1 MNDDNLLRYSR
12 HIMLPELDIKGQ
24 EVLLSATATIIGLGG
39 LGSPA
44 AIYLAASGI
53 GSLILVD
60 DDRVENSNLQRQIIH
75 TEDSI
80 GEDKVD
86 SAKKTISEISNATK
100 VSTINHRLTDEEL
113 LSVFK
118 QSDVVLDAT
127 DNYSTRY
134 SLNKASLE
142 TQTPLV
148 SGAAI
153 RFEGQVTVFD
163 PRLDSSPCYQCLY
176 REGNDADLNC
186 SENGVI
192 APLTG
197 IIGTMQAMET
207 LKLIAGLGE
216 NLTGIVLYID
226 AKRMDIRRLK
236 LAKDPN
242 CPACKTLP

>member
-1 MNDDNLLRYSR
+1 MNDENLLRYSR

-24 EVLLSATATIIGLGG
+24 EDLLSATATIIGLGG

-75 TEDSI
+75 TEDSV
-80 GEDKVD
+80 GQDKVE
-86 SAKKTISEISNATK
+86 SAKKTIAKISKATK
-100 VSTINHRLTDEEL
+100 VETINRRLTDGQL
-113 LSVFK
+113 LSVFN

-134 SLNKASLE
+134 ALNKASLK

-163 PRLDSSPCYQCLY
+163 PRLNSSPCYQCLY
-176 REGNDADLNC
+176 QEGSDADLNC
-186 SENGVI
+186 AENGVI

-197 IIGTMQAMET
+197 IVGTMQAMET
-207 LKLIAGLGE
+207 IKLITNLGE

-236 LAKDPN
+236 LSKDPN
-242 CPACKTLP
+242 CPACKTPL

>member
-1 MNDDNLLRYSR
+1 MNDENLLRYSR

-24 EVLLSATATIIGLGG
+24 EGLLSATATIIGLGG

-75 TEDSI
+75 TEDSV
-80 GEDKVD
+80 GKDKVE
-86 SAKKTISEISNATK
+86 SAKETIAKISNATK
-100 VSTINHRLTDEEL
+100 VETINHRLTDDQL
-113 LSVFK
+113 LSVFN

-134 SLNKASLE
+134 ALNKASLK

-176 REGNDADLNC
+176 QEGSDADLNC
-186 SENGVI
+186 AENGVI

-197 IIGTMQAMET
+197 IVGTMQAMET
-207 LKLIAGLGE
+207 IKLITNLGE

-236 LAKDPN
+236 LSKDPN
-242 CPACKTLP
+242 CPACKTPL

>member
-1 MNDDNLLRYSR
+1 MNDENLLRYSR

-24 EVLLSATATIIGLGG
+24 EGLLSATATIIGLGG

-75 TEDSI
+75 TEDSV
-80 GEDKVD
+80 GKDKVE
-86 SAKKTISEISNATK
+86 SAKETIAKISNATK
-100 VSTINHRLTDEEL
+100 VETINHRLTDDQL
-113 LSVFK
+113 LSVFN

-134 SLNKASLE
+134 ALNKASLK

-163 PRLDSSPCYQCLY
+163 PRLNSSPCYQCLY
-176 REGNDADLNC
+176 QEGSDADLNC
-186 SENGVI
+186 AENGVI

-197 IIGTMQAMET
+197 IVGTMQAMET
-207 LKLIAGLGE
+207 IKLITNLGE

-236 LAKDPN
+236 LSKDPN
-242 CPACKTLP
+242 CPACKTPL

>member
-24 EVLLSATATIIGLGG
+24 EDLLSATATIIGLGG

-127 DNYSTRY
+127 DN
-134 SLNKASLE
+134 
-142 TQTPLV
+142 
-148 SGAAI
+148 
-153 RFEGQVTVFD
+153 
-163 PRLDSSPCYQCLY
+163 
-176 REGNDADLNC
+176 
-186 SENGVI
+186 
-192 APLTG
+192 
-197 IIGTMQAMET
+197 
-207 LKLIAGLGE
+207 
-216 NLTGIVLYID
+216 
-226 AKRMDIRRLK
+226 
-236 LAKDPN
+236 
-242 CPACKTLP
+242 